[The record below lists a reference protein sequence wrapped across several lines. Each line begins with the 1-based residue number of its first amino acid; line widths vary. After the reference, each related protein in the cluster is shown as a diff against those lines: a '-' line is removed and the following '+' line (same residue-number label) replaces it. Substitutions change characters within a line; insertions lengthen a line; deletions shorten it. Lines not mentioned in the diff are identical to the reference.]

1 MTNNNVVQVLDVVK
15 DNLADI
21 AQKVYEAQADGN
33 ISVVEGLL
41 LGVEASTAALQIV
54 SAIRSLNGTDV
65 KELLDALRNSD
76 LVVKP

>member
-1 MTNNNVVQVLDVVK
+1 MTNNNVVHVLDVVK

-21 AQKVYEAQADGN
+21 AQKVFDAQADGS
-33 ISVVEGLL
+33 ISVVEGLW